1 KMKVLYFAVLLQIV
15 WISSGEALRCNR
27 CVPRSPGGRC
37 TNTVETCTYPFNVC
51 AFVLF
56 TPPLTISY
64 FKRCM
69 KEANAVILRTIPNV
83 YVYTCSTDLCN

>member
-1 KMKVLYFAVLLQIV
+1 MKALHFAVLLLIV

-37 TNTVETCTYPFNVC
+37 TNTVETCSNPFDVC
-51 AFVLF
+51 ARVLF
-56 TPPLTISY
+56 RPPLPISY

-69 KEANAVILRTIPNV
+69 KEADAAMLRGNPSID
-83 YVYTCSTDLCN
+83 VYTCSMDLCN